1 MSAKK
6 RPSGNA
12 AFELPKRRRTYQA
25 CISCRSRKVK
35 CDLGPVDNP
44 HDPPCARCKRELKKC
59 IFSSNKGTSND
70 LPPNSINAISLPS
83 LGKSKQEIQNDST
96 SPILSDVPLSRK
108 GTSSEKSFKS
118 EGMKWKLE
126 LSSMQNA
133 LEFLAQAAGTVAK
146 EGAKE
151 IIKEKSTTPK
161 PLKSSLDAT
170 NKSATDEGLKRLSKS
185 DSTNTLYENT
195 ADMLNHTLNTNRK
208 TSQLMEEIGKVRPP
222 PTGKLTTSI
231 TSVQIA
237 CLLKRRRLNS

>member
-1 MSAKK
+1 
-6 RPSGNA
+6 
-12 AFELPKRRRTYQA
+12 
-25 CISCRSRKVK
+25 
-35 CDLGPVDNP
+35 
-44 HDPPCARCKRELKKC
+44 
-59 IFSSNKGTSND
+59 
-70 LPPNSINAISLPS
+70 
-83 LGKSKQEIQNDST
+83 
-96 SPILSDVPLSRK
+96 
-108 GTSSEKSFKS
+108 
-118 EGMKWKLE
+118 MKWKLE

-222 PTGKLTTSI
+222 PTRKIDDFDYIGPDSLLTKEEAIELIEAFFSHDAPILSQYPTSI
-231 TSVQIA
+231 A
-237 CLLKRRRLNS
+237 